1 VKAGRGPLLGVW
13 LAVCF
18 HGPLVA
24 AGLYRYGWDAT
35 THLFFADHYR
45 RSWFGLWEPRWFG
58 GFSVSSYP
66 PLVHQLLALLSL
78 PFGYDGAFAVLLLS
92 TLVVFSV
99 AVWRF
104 AQLFVPPAAA
114 SGAAV
119 VAVFLPGMALAAYLY
134 GQLPTL
140 VALTLTLFLVF
151 ECTRFV
157 ERGGGF
163 GIWLIA
169 ALAGTAFAAHHAT
182 PLLFLPPALLAGLST
197 VLLGVDASVR
207 AARLRRAVMTVA
219 AVALAGT
226 VAIVPFWLWADGGI
240 HQAFIPHNSRANFL
254 VDFGA
259 QAVYLWGVYGV
270 LPALALFGLRLRP
283 DRRTAAVAILAGA
296 LGILGLGGTTPIP
309 SLVFGPQW
317 QWLTYDRFALWGA
330 VALLP
335 LAGLAVDRL
344 VSARMAVIRA
354 LGIAALGGLLA
365 YSSANAVLALLG
377 PALPYQRDL
386 RPIADFMNDGR
397 AQWRYQTFGVG
408 NDAVRLGIMTP
419 AATIDGAYYSARR
432 VPELTTSGI
441 GMLDGALWWDPSGS
455 VLRRVLAR
463 ANAYSIRWAF
473 VVDPHYDGY
482 LLQAGFAPR
491 EALAGGIAVWENPTA
506 PPVRV
511 DARGLAAPDFPG
523 ILWGTLPL
531 AFAVL
536 TLGFALV
543 RRWTGLPGLASHE
556 PRAPPVSASPAASLA
571 SPRGYGM

>member
-18 HGPLVA
+18 QGPLVA

-35 THLFFADHYR
+35 THMFFADHYR

-78 PFGYDGAFAVLLLS
+78 PLGYDGAFALLLLL
-92 TLVVFSV
+92 TLVAFPF

-104 AQLFVPPAAA
+104 SQLFVPPAAA
-114 SGAAV
+114 SWAAV
-119 VAVFLPGMALAAYLY
+119 VAVFLPGVALAAYSY

-140 VALTLTLFLVF
+140 AALTLTLFLVV

-157 ERGGGF
+157 ESIGGSGL
-163 GIWLIA
+163 WLIA

-197 VLLGVDASVR
+197 VLLGVDRGAR
-207 AARLRRAVMTVA
+207 AVRLRRALMTVA

-226 VAIVPFWLWADGGI
+226 VAIAPFWLWANCGI
-240 HQAFIPHNSRANFL
+240 HQAFIPHNSRANL
-254 VDFGA
+254 LLDPGA
-259 QAVYLWGVYGV
+259 QALNLWGMYGV

-283 DRRTAAVAILAGA
+283 DRRPAAVAILASS

-309 SLVFGPQW
+309 ALVFGPQW

-335 LAGLAVDRL
+335 LAGLAVERL
-344 VSARMAVIRA
+344 VSARVAVTRA
-354 LGIAALGGLLA
+354 LGIAALAGLLA
-365 YSSANAVLALLG
+365 YSSANAVMALLG

-386 RPIADFMNDGR
+386 RPIAQFLNDGR
-397 AQWRYQTFGVG
+397 SQWRYQTFGFG
-408 NDAVRLGIMTP
+408 IDTVRLGTMTP
-419 AATIDGAYYSARR
+419 ASTIDGAYYSARR
-432 VPELTTSGI
+432 VPELMTSGI
-441 GMLDGALWWDPSGS
+441 GMLDAALWWDPSAG

-463 ANAYSIRWAF
+463 ANEYSIHWAF

-491 EALAGGIAVWENPTA
+491 GTLAGGIEVWENPTA
-506 PPVRV
+506 PPVPAG
-511 DARGLAAPDFPG
+511 ARGFAAPDFPG
-523 ILWGTLPL
+523 LLWGTLPL

-543 RRWTGLPGLASHE
+543 RRWPVVPRRTSHE
-556 PRAPPVSASPAASLA
+556 PRAGRVSASPAASPALH
-571 SPRGYGM
+571 

>member
-1 VKAGRGPLLGVW
+1 
-13 LAVCF
+13 
-18 HGPLVA
+18 
-24 AGLYRYGWDAT
+24 
-35 THLFFADHYR
+35 
-45 RSWFGLWEPRWFG
+45 
-58 GFSVSSYP
+58 
-66 PLVHQLLALLSL
+66 
-78 PFGYDGAFAVLLLS
+78 
-92 TLVVFSV
+92 
-99 AVWRF
+99 
-104 AQLFVPPAAA
+104 
-114 SGAAV
+114 
-119 VAVFLPGMALAAYLY
+119 
-134 GQLPTL
+134 
-140 VALTLTLFLVF
+140 
-151 ECTRFV
+151 
-157 ERGGGF
+157 
-163 GIWLIA
+163 
-169 ALAGTAFAAHHAT
+169 
-182 PLLFLPPALLAGLST
+182 
-197 VLLGVDASVR
+197 
-207 AARLRRAVMTVA
+207 MTVA

-270 LPALALFGLRLRP
+270 LPALALFGLRLSP